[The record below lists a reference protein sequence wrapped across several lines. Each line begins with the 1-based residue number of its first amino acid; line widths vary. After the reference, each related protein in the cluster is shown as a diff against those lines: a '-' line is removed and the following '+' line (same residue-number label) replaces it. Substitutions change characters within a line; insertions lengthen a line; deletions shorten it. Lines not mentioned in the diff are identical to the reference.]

1 MIESVGKDSTD
12 PVSRSS
18 ELSERAPADL
28 AASRPGR
35 PATVNVS
42 DRRGRGEAR
51 WFHTLFNRYGLV
63 LVWLAMGG
71 VYYSLLPR
79 TFGTWDTARA
89 IFGGQPVLVFLAM
102 SALITLLVGEFDLS
116 LAAVMGVSAT
126 VVPVLTT
133 LHHVNIWVASLIG
146 LGSCAAVGIVNAFFI
161 VVQGVSSLVVTLGM
175 ATLVTGICEAISSN
189 VVVSVNNP
197 TFSDVTSY
205 AILGMPVSFFY
216 GLALAAGI
224 GYVLAYTPL
233 GRSMLFLGS
242 NREAARLTGIRV
254 NRIRFGAYVVS
265 SLVSGMAGLI
275 VVSTLGG
282 FDPTT
287 SSVYLLPALAAVFL
301 GTAVIQPGRFN
312 PIGTLLAIWF
322 LWTGVFGLE
331 LLGYSGWVQDAFYGG
346 GLIVAIYLAKVMR
359 SRIRAA

>member
-1 MIESVGKDSTD
+1 
-12 PVSRSS
+12 
-18 ELSERAPADL
+18 
-28 AASRPGR
+28 
-35 PATVNVS
+35 
-42 DRRGRGEAR
+42 
-51 WFHTLFNRYGLV
+51 
-63 LVWLAMGG
+63 
-71 VYYSLLPR
+71 
-79 TFGTWDTARA
+79 
-89 IFGGQPVLVFLAM
+89 
-102 SALITLLVGEFDLS
+102 
-116 LAAVMGVSAT
+116 
-126 VVPVLTT
+126 
-133 LHHVNIWVASLIG
+133 
-146 LGSCAAVGIVNAFFI
+146 
-161 VVQGVSSLVVTLGM
+161 
-175 ATLVTGICEAISSN
+175 
-189 VVVSVNNP
+189 
-197 TFSDVTSY
+197 
-205 AILGMPVSFFY
+205 
-216 GLALAAGI
+216 
-224 GYVLAYTPL
+224 
-233 GRSMLFLGS
+233 MLFLGS